1 MSECNIVLA
10 GVGGQGV
17 LLLSEI
23 LGRAALESG
32 YDVRVAEIHGMAQR
46 GGSVTC
52 TVRIGER
59 VYSPTFSEGEA
70 DIIIALEPAEAIRNI
85 TFANPETLIIM
96 NTAAVPP
103 PGIYL
108 SNQKYPDLKDII
120 VALGEAS
127 KNILVIDAL
136 SLAERAGNPAT
147 QNIVMLGLLSATG
160 RFPVG
165 ADTLRM
171 VLAESLRTE
180 MLETNIRAFNLGFE
194 SFNAI

>member
-1 MSECNIVLA
+1 
-10 GVGGQGV
+10 
-17 LLLSEI
+17 
-23 LGRAALESG
+23 
-32 YDVRVAEIHGMAQR
+32 
-46 GGSVTC
+46 
-52 TVRIGER
+52 
-59 VYSPTFSEGEA
+59 PTFSEGEA